1 MALMREWVAV
11 ALLGLALFAT
21 GVRQARATDADPS
34 VWGVYA
40 HLVGTSWKGE
50 FGTRA
55 TRWGAGKQMI
65 EDDSSFGQSVITAG
79 PTVGTLTLKLGS
91 TGLHTFQGT
100 IASDGSVL
108 WVRDGM
114 LKMPYRVLLRD
125 GQLVEEAVKL
135 SGREVASVKREMRY
149 QQVDGPRNASQS
161 TPTPIPGP
169 TSPAPVRNVST
180 ANADIAPPKAIPST
194 PTSVFGPLGALN
206 GQLFAGEVLS
216 LKAQVTNGGQTLTLD
231 QEGISTYVLNA
242 TDVPG
247 TYSVPVHPSMSHDYH
262 VEDSFMGHLLD
273 DGAIEIRYR
282 TRGVSGS
289 KYATDLYRFE
299 GNRIVI
305 ERYAE
310 NWGGR
315 RMVGSPGIY
324 VPATPEL
331 LQLAVANAISLTRAH
346 EEGVIQNRR
355 AEAERGAMF
364 NSVLQGVAEGLAGG
378 STGGYAESQA
388 NLNATVANIQ
398 NAAAVERQQ
407 QAQAQQ
413 QARVRAAEEQRQ
425 QHAENARWVAEKEQA
440 AAEYRSGQTDAA
452 AAREAQSVAQQ
463 QANEQRRA
471 ATEAQRRSTAQA
483 ATVDRQRLQAA
494 ALAERPQISARPVT
508 TAPTPSQSSS
518 PRTSEGSSM
527 SPNSSGPIEM
537 FAFFI
542 NLGGKTV
549 AFEGPTAMT
558 RAEGNAKKARL
569 AAEAPGRYGAGAS
582 VKVQSMG
589 GGRCAFVYQRPRE
602 DFYILGSDTN
612 LSKTIEAK
620 DLQVKNGK
628 AVVHHDVV
636 CPKNT

>member
-40 HLVGTSWKGE
+40 HLVGTGWKGD

-65 EDDSSFGQSVITAG
+65 EDDSSFGQSVITPG

-149 QQVDGPRNASQS
+149 QQVDGPRSAFQR
-161 TPTPIPGP
+161 TPIPKP
-169 TSPAPVRNVST
+169 RPMSPAPVRNAPT

-247 TYSVPVHPSMSHDYH
+247 TYSVPVHPNMSHDYH

-315 RMVGSPGIY
+315 RMVGSPRIY

-407 QAQAQQ
+407 QAQAAPQSGALASRTVPELQ
-413 QARVRAAEEQRQ
+413 PQPQPRPQTGLQPQPQPQPRDTTALETAAPAAAKQLRFVMSISLRNRPGDKVNPTCYSNIISRPGPPGWGASGFLPRGSAEQAREIVYGMKSNFIARCRA
-425 QHAENARWVAEKEQA
+425 
-440 AAEYRSGQTDAA
+440 SG
-452 AAREAQSVAQQ
+452 REV
-463 QANEQRRA
+463 
-471 ATEAQRRSTAQA
+471 
-483 ATVDRQRLQAA
+483 
-494 ALAERPQISARPVT
+494 
-508 TAPTPSQSSS
+508 
-518 PRTSEGSSM
+518 TSEGSFNFQLNQM
-527 SPNSSGPIEM
+527 QGDEERLQGM
-537 FAFFI
+537 
-542 NLGGKTV
+542 
-549 AFEGPTAMT
+549 
-558 RAEGNAKKARL
+558 RARHSEDV
-569 AAEAPGRYGAGAS
+569 S
-582 VKVQSMG
+582 VS
-589 GGRCAFVYQRPRE
+589 
-602 DFYILGSDTN
+602 L
-612 LSKTIEAK
+612 
-620 DLQVKNGK
+620 
-628 AVVHHDVV
+628 
-636 CPKNT
+636 